1 MLKVYLIV
9 TFFEDIKTGFDVFR
23 EAFRFIHRHKWYW
36 FALLPAIFMV
46 LLYRLGHWISTHELD
61 LTAHSSNGI
70 TWIVLYGFIEIGLG
84 LALMD
89 FTKYLIVIVLSPLL
103 TYLSAATERKI
114 TGKKQLF
121 SLQQFIHDV
130 KRAVRLALRNM
141 MWQYAILA
149 ILFFIGTLI
158 WGKVIHS
165 PVIYIMYVTSFFY
178 YGFSFMDYTLERQK
192 LSIYESVI
200 FVRKHRV
207 LTLLIGAS
215 YSLLILVPV
224 NLDILF
230 SLDGFHSIDFWLQL
244 GEFAWHVC
252 LLIAA
257 SFAPILGIV
266 MATLAAMKMNSSRK

>member
-1 MLKVYLIV
+1 M
-9 TFFEDIKTGFDVFR
+9 TFFEDIKTGVDVLR
-23 EAFRFIHRHKWYW
+23 GAFRFIHRHKWYW
-36 FALLPAIFMV
+36 FALLPAFFMV

-61 LTAHSSNGI
+61 LTAQTSNGI

-103 TYLSAATERKI
+103 TYLSAATEKKI
-114 TGKKQLF
+114 SGKQQLF
-121 SLQQFIHDV
+121 SLQQFMHDV

-141 MWQYAILA
+141 MWQYSILA
-149 ILFFIGTLI
+149 ILFIGGTMI
-158 WGKVIHS
+158 WGEVIHS
-165 PVIYIMYVTSFFY
+165 PVIYVMYITSFFY

-192 LSIYESVI
+192 LSISESVSFI
-200 FVRKHRV
+200 RNHRA
-207 LTLLIGAS
+207 LALIIGAS

-230 SLDGFHSIDFWLQL
+230 SLDGFQSNGFWSQL
-244 GEFAWHVC
+244 GEFGWHVC

-266 MATLAAMKMNSSRK
+266 MATLAVMKMNSSRK

>member
-1 MLKVYLIV
+1 M
-9 TFFEDIKTGFDVFR
+9 TFFEDIKTGLDVLR
-23 EAFRFIHRHKWYW
+23 EAFRFILRHKWYW

-46 LLYRLGHWISTHELD
+46 LLYRLGHWVSTHELD
-61 LTAHSSNGI
+61 LTAQTSNGI
-70 TWIVLYGFIEIGLG
+70 TWIVLYGFVEIGLS

-103 TYLSAATERKI
+103 TYLSAATDRKI
-114 TGKKQLF
+114 TGKNHLF
-121 SLQQFIHDV
+121 SFQQFMHDV

-165 PVIYIMYVTSFFY
+165 PVIYVMYITSFFY

-192 LSIYESVI
+192 LSIHESVS
-200 FVRKHRV
+200 FVRNHRV
-207 LTLLIGAS
+207 LALMIGAS

-230 SLDGFHSIDFWLQL
+230 SLDGFQSNGYWSKF
-244 GEFAWHVC
+244 GEFAWHLC
-252 LLIAA
+252 LFTAA

-266 MATLAAMKMNSSRK
+266 MATIAVIKLNSSRKS

>member
-1 MLKVYLIV
+1 M
-9 TFFEDIKTGFDVFR
+9 TFFEDIKIGLDVIR
-23 EAFRFIHRHKWYW
+23 EAFRFIHRNKWYW
-36 FALLPAIFMV
+36 FALLPAIFMI

-61 LTAHSSNGI
+61 LTAQTSNGI

-103 TYLSAATERKI
+103 TYLSSATEKKI
-114 TGKKQLF
+114 TGKQQLF
-121 SLQQFIHDV
+121 SYQQFIHDV

-141 MWQYAILA
+141 MWQYSILA
-149 ILFFIGTLI
+149 ILFFCGTMI
-158 WGKVIHS
+158 WGKLIHS
-165 PVIYIMYVTSFFY
+165 PVIYVMYITSFFY

-192 LSIYESVI
+192 LSIYESVT
-200 FVRKHRV
+200 FVRKHRT

-230 SLDGFHSIDFWLQL
+230 ALDGFQSSGFWSQL
-244 GEFAWHVC
+244 GEFGWHLC
-252 LLIAA
+252 LLMAA

-266 MATLAAMKMNSSRK
+266 MATLAVMKMNSSRK